1 MDLATWQ
8 AHEQRIDAEQTPDG
22 APLLDKLPRAFVDAL
37 SPLES
42 LALAHDP
49 RAYLRP
55 RQQLSPDGDWLVAV
69 LMCGRGWGKSLAAAG
84 WLITE
89 ILRGSPDR
97 PQDFALVAPT
107 IDDCWSLQ
115 WRAVKALLPPWVRYV
130 ERVARNQILFPD
142 HGVTL
147 LLHSSEVTQYRGP
160 NLRGEWCE
168 VPVKWA
174 AGGTELWKNLRLALR
189 VAGETP
195 PRALLTTTPPRE
207 LNWILELCTESTTRV
222 IRGTMRDNPAL
233 DARAVDAAY
242 RAMAGTIEGD
252 RELNGRVV
260 LGTDGALFRLQDL
273 EANRV
278 QSAPTLQQIVIAVDP
293 AQSAKRDADPV
304 GIVALGIQGG
314 HLYVLA
320 SCSERL
326 EPAAWA
332 ERAIEWADRFHA
344 GKYIV
349 EPTGSGGYPKATLSA
364 QLQILNA
371 PRRPIVESPA
381 RGSKADRAAPL
392 SAAAA
397 QGRLHLVGRH
407 EQLERELTTWH
418 PGAGFSP
425 GGLDALVHGAAAV
438 TQNWTKK
445 L

>member
-1 MDLATWQ
+1 
-8 AHEQRIDAEQTPDG
+8 
-22 APLLDKLPRAFVDAL
+22 
-37 SPLES
+37 
-42 LALAHDP
+42 
-49 RAYLRP
+49 
-55 RQQLSPDGDWLVAV
+55 
-69 LMCGRGWGKSLAAAG
+69 
-84 WLITE
+84 
-89 ILRGSPDR
+89 
-97 PQDFALVAPT
+97 
-107 IDDCWSLQ
+107 
-115 WRAVKALLPPWVRYV
+115 
-130 ERVARNQILFPD
+130 
-142 HGVTL
+142 
-147 LLHSSEVTQYRGP
+147 
-160 NLRGEWCE
+160 
-168 VPVKWA
+168 
-174 AGGTELWKNLRLALR
+174 
-189 VAGETP
+189 
-195 PRALLTTTPPRE
+195 
-207 LNWILELCTESTTRV
+207 
-222 IRGTMRDNPAL
+222 
-233 DARAVDAAY
+233 
-242 RAMAGTIEGD
+242 
-252 RELNGRVV
+252 
-260 LGTDGALFRLQDL
+260 
-273 EANRV
+273 
-278 QSAPTLQQIVIAVDP
+278 
-293 AQSAKRDADPV
+293 
-304 GIVALGIQGG
+304 
-314 HLYVLA
+314 LA